1 MDKNS
6 LLLVVVLFFATANAQ
21 NSQSKERLWYKEPA
35 TKWMEALPVGNGRLG
50 AMIFGQPINERI
62 QLNEDSMW
70 PGGPDWGDSKGTPED
85 LVYIR
90 QLLKEGQYHKA
101 DEEIVTRFS
110 NKGVVR
116 SHQTMGDL
124 YIDFSTKK
132 VANYYRE
139 LDIETAVATTSYNSE
154 GYNYTQEVFASAPH
168 NVLII
173 RYTTTNPKGMDATL
187 RMNRPKDEGF
197 NTVQVS
203 SPAPNQIQM
212 KGMVTQN
219 GGRLNSEA
227 KPLDYGVKFDT
238 RLVVKNNG
246 GIVVSK
252 DGILELKNVN
262 EAVLLLVGSTSFYHG
277 NNYESYN
284 EQLLGQ
290 VQELSYNEMLSAH
303 VADYQSLY
311 KRVTLD
317 LGGNEFNKIP
327 TDERL
332 KKIKDGGTDKALSAL
347 LFQYGRYLLIS
358 SSRPG
363 TNPANLQ
370 GIWNE
375 HIRAPWN
382 ADYHLNVNLQ
392 MNYWPAEV
400 TNLSE
405 CHSPLFDYTDR
416 LINRGRITAK
426 DQYGIHRGAVI
437 HHTSDIW
444 APAWMHAERAYWGA
458 WIHGGGWLAQ
468 HYWEHYSYTND
479 IDFLKN
485 RAWPAMKALAEF
497 YLDWLI
503 YDQDSKTW
511 VSSPETSPENSYMAP
526 DGTPAAV
533 SHGAAMGHQII
544 GEVFNNTLKAA
555 SILKINDDFV
565 QEVKSKLKKYIQEWF
580 WDPMAEF

>member
-1 MDKNS
+1 M
-6 LLLVVVLFFATANAQ
+6 ATANAQ

-400 TNLSE
+400 TK
-405 CHSPLFDYTDR
+405 F
-416 LINRGRITAK
+416 K
-426 DQYGIHRGAVI
+426 
-437 HHTSDIW
+437 
-444 APAWMHAERAYWGA
+444 
-458 WIHGGGWLAQ
+458 
-468 HYWEHYSYTND
+468 
-479 IDFLKN
+479 
-485 RAWPAMKALAEF
+485 
-497 YLDWLI
+497 
-503 YDQDSKTW
+503 
-511 VSSPETSPENSYMAP
+511 
-526 DGTPAAV
+526 
-533 SHGAAMGHQII
+533 
-544 GEVFNNTLKAA
+544 
-555 SILKINDDFV
+555 
-565 QEVKSKLKKYIQEWF
+565 
-580 WDPMAEF
+580 